1 MKNEFKNKKI
11 LIVGLGRSGIAA
23 LEVLLE
29 LGACVALQDSKKA
42 EDMDGETMALIKDNN
57 IQAWLGA
64 VPENMADFDMLVL
77 SPGVPVNLPFI
88 REARDA
94 GAEIIGE
101 LELAYRVG
109 MGHYVGITGTNG
121 KTTTT
126 TLVGEIFKAAGRD
139 TKVVGNIGSPV
150 VREAAKANEDS
161 WMVTEISSFQL
172 ETVDRFRPEVS
183 AILNLTPDH
192 LDRHGNMENYGAAK
206 ARIFARQD
214 KEDFCVLNYD
224 DEEVMKLGEECRAV
238 VVPFSRM
245 TELDFGAFVK
255 DEEIIVKDV
264 EGETAICRTDELKIP
279 GSHNLENA
287 LAAVAIA
294 WFSGIDKNTIARV
307 LKEFAG
313 VEHRIENCGSIK
325 GVRFIN
331 DSKGTNTDAA
341 IKAIEAM
348 KENII
353 LIAGGYD
360 KQADYA
366 EFISTF
372 PGRVKY
378 MVLLGQTAEKIK
390 EAAIKQGFT
399 DLEICEDMA
408 DCVEKAWAKAQAGD
422 VILLSPACAS
432 WDMYK
437 SYEKRGEDFKECV
450 RRLQP

>member
-109 MGHYVGITGTNG
+109 MGHYIGITGTNG

-126 TLVGEIFKAAGRD
+126 TLVGEIFKATGRD

-245 TELDFGAFVK
+245 TELDFGYFVK
-255 DEEIIVKDV
+255 DK
-264 EGETAICRTDELKIP
+264 
-279 GSHNLENA
+279 
-287 LAAVAIA
+287 
-294 WFSGIDKNTIARV
+294 
-307 LKEFAG
+307 
-313 VEHRIENCGSIK
+313 
-325 GVRFIN
+325 
-331 DSKGTNTDAA
+331 
-341 IKAIEAM
+341 
-348 KENII
+348 
-353 LIAGGYD
+353 
-360 KQADYA
+360 
-366 EFISTF
+366 
-372 PGRVKY
+372 
-378 MVLLGQTAEKIK
+378 
-390 EAAIKQGFT
+390 
-399 DLEICEDMA
+399 
-408 DCVEKAWAKAQAGD
+408 
-422 VILLSPACAS
+422 
-432 WDMYK
+432 
-437 SYEKRGEDFKECV
+437 
-450 RRLQP
+450 